1 MIRAEQDRAMAK
13 KILIVDDEKDFV
25 FMLKSIL
32 EMNGYSVIAAYDGEE
47 GLQKARADRP
57 DLIILDVT
65 MPKMDG
71 YAVLQELKAG
81 DLLKEMQVI
90 MLTARD
96 NIEDL
101 HKGIDTG
108 VAAYIAK
115 PARAETL
122 LGIIGGLIQ
131 K

>member
-1 MIRAEQDRAMAK
+1 MAK

-47 GLQKARADRP
+47 GLRKVRAERP

-71 YAVLQELKAG
+71 FAVLQVLK
-81 DLLKEMQVI
+81 DENLLKEMQVI
-90 MLTARD
+90 MLTARGD
-96 NIEDL
+96 IEDA
-101 HKGIDTG
+101 HKGIESG
-108 VAAYIAK
+108 VAAYIPK
-115 PARAETL
+115 PARSEAL